1 MRNAEASRCEESEW
15 QVIHS
20 LARDGDVLA
29 TTENATTFR
38 LYVNGTSTFSLAS
51 AEEVAAWPIT
61 WRPNETV
68 VATSRNG
75 TSTTLVTDAT
85 ASGAQALSQIGGVWT
100 LSNSKLGSAVICI
113 PWSVF
118 GDGGTLD
125 TSMGATFGAD
135 LTTDG
140 PDRTGEIREFP
151 PIAYSGDSWVGD
163 ATKTATVTITPPAG
177 SGLEVTTLD
186 LAGTGAT
193 PFVFGKLGQW
203 MVQLAAA
210 DGTTREATITVKGGG
225 FTILFR

>member
-1 MRNAEASRCEESEW
+1 MRTIVGTLIVAASALTLS
-15 QVIHS
+15 
-20 LARDGDVLA
+20 AADGNVLA

-38 LYVNGTSTFSLAS
+38 LYVNGTSTFSLLS
-51 AEEVAAWPIT
+51 AAEVAAWPIT
-61 WRPNETV
+61 WRTNETV

-85 ASGAQALSQIGGVWT
+85 ASGAQSLSHIGGAWT

-118 GDGGTLD
+118 DDGGTLD
-125 TSMGATFGAD
+125 TSMNATFGAD

-140 PDRTGEIREFP
+140 PDRQGEIREFP

-163 ATKTATVTITPPAG
+163 ATKAATLTITPPAG
-177 SGLEVTTLD
+177 SGLAATTMD
-186 LAGTGAT
+186 LEGTGAT
-193 PFVFGKLGQW
+193 PFAFGKLGQW

-210 DGTTREATITVKGGG
+210 DGTTRDATITVKGGG
-225 FTILFR
+225 FTIMFR